1 VKVYQITYQPITGRR
16 KLKPYV
22 LCSILFLTLII
33 STLSSSLSSNNNVF
47 GQGLIAPPEPLIP
60 QGLVNAGEH
69 PSSDSFNI
77 PSGYKIEPVLWNL
90 TLPSTVTFDDNGS
103 MYVAEAG
110 FSYGGFK
117 PLPRILK
124 VDARGNMS
132 VLADRQLNG
141 PITDIEFNKKTGV
154 LYVSHKGV
162 ISAVDMGG
170 RVKDLIVGLPS
181 SGDHHNNQIAFG
193 PDGRIYFGQGTVTNT
208 GVVGDDNYAYEWLK
222 TSPELHDIPGKNI
235 TLTGQNF
242 ESVNP
247 LTPQNLTDY
256 ATTGAFVPFGHN
268 TTKGQTI
275 KGDVKCGGC
284 IISSNINGTDL
295 KMVAWGLRN
304 PYGVTFAEDNKTLI
318 IANNGA
324 DERGSRRIANDSDK
338 VFSIDMT
345 NSSKVGNI
353 WFGWPDF
360 YGNAEPVTNARFKS
374 ISSQDN
380 KQPQFLIQNH
390 PPVEKP
396 LELLGEGVAVT
407 QAASSNSSKF
417 GYNGMVFI
425 GEFGTAA
432 PLIHPFAQII
442 NQTAGFK
449 PNITGQKIIML
460 DPNTGNITDFISL
473 NKIDPEF
480 RPIDIKFS
488 PEGDAMY
495 VVSYGKVEIR
505 TSIPKGGTGIP
516 EYRAGAGLYPFA
528 TIHATVWPFANT
540 GVVWKVTPVGNNA
553 ADSQ

>member
-449 PNITGQKIIML
+449 PNITGQKVIML

-473 NKIDPEF
+473 NRIDPEF

-495 VVSYGKVEIR
+495 K
-505 TSIPKGGTGIP
+505 
-516 EYRAGAGLYPFA
+516 
-528 TIHATVWPFANT
+528 
-540 GVVWKVTPVGNNA
+540 
-553 ADSQ
+553 